1 MTRTFPLSHVKVN
14 LSRLVADVIRRD
26 DEIIITRNGKP
37 AAVLMSAEE
46 FESWKET
53 QEIKQN
59 SDLMREIR
67 RGLKALHRKKGSYEI
82 KELFGHPLKGSAL

>member
-1 MTRTFPLSHVKVN
+1 MVRTLPLSEVKIQ
-14 LSRLVADVIRRD
+14 LSRLVADVVRRD

-46 FESWKET
+46 YDGWKET

-59 SDLMREIR
+59 PELMQEIR
-67 RGLKALHRKKGSYEI
+67 KGLKELEKGKKKRYGNPA
-82 KELFGHPLKGSAL
+82 ELFSESSE